1 VRGDERLAVRHDI
14 WIVRHG
20 ETEWSRSRKHTSV
33 TDVDLTERGERD
45 AIALGPVLRA
55 HHFALVLASPRRRAR
70 RTAEL
75 AGFAGALVEPDL
87 AEWHYGEYEG
97 RTTPEIRVHAPGW
110 TVWHG
115 AIPGGETIED
125 VELRVRRVIARCD
138 QVGGDVL
145 CFGHGHSLRVL
156 TAVALGFGGRAGAR
170 FALDAGA
177 TGIIGFEHEYRTLR
191 RWNATP

>member
-1 VRGDERLAVRHDI
+1 MSGDERHALQHEI

-20 ETEWSRSRKHTSV
+20 ETEWSRTRKHTSV

-45 AIALGPVLRA
+45 AVALGPVLRA
-55 HHFALVLASPRRRAR
+55 HPFALVLTSPRLRAR

-75 AGFAGALVEPDL
+75 AGFADALVEPDL
-87 AEWHYGEYEG
+87 AEWHYGEHEG
-97 RTTPEIRVHAPGW
+97 RTTPEIRVDEPGW

-115 AIPGGETIED
+115 AVPGGETIED
-125 VELRVRRVIARCD
+125 VERRVGRVIARCD
-138 QVGGDVL
+138 EAGGDVL

-156 TAVALGFGGRAGAR
+156 TAVALGFDGRAGAR

-177 TGIIGFEHEYRTLR
+177 VGVIGYEHEYRTLR
-191 RWNATP
+191 RWNAAT